1 MARMIGLSAVDV
13 DLLTGLNRFRLLT
26 ADQCVRL
33 GMANP
38 KHVRERLRRLLKAGL
53 IHVTER
59 GGLAGPHVYCLAPKG
74 ATTAAEWSEGR
85 LALTP
90 RKAPFGDTEHLNQRV
105 AIVDVHMGLRAWA
118 ESVGAVVPWVRVEF
132 DPNPSGLAPVTTV
145 THASLRYDADAVA
158 HVTTADCENWLLA
171 VEMET
176 GGRTGSLSNFKA
188 RLDDRLTAFEQH
200 VLEHALD
207 WPKNSPTHRA
217 ARLLFVF
224 KSPLMLEEAKK
235 VARRKGGSV
244 WRRVFFNSLPTVV
257 DGFASGWWQVGETT
271 GSPFRPVGAS

>member
-1 MARMIGLSAVDV
+1 MIGLSPVDV
-13 DLLTGLNRFRLLT
+13 DLLTGLDRFRLLT

-105 AIVDVHMGLRAWA
+105 AIVDVHMGLRVWA
-118 ESVGAVVPWVRVEF
+118 ERVGATVRWVRVEF

-158 HVTTADCENWLLA
+158 HVTTTDGENWLLA
-171 VEMET
+171 IEMET

-188 RLDDRLTAFEQH
+188 RLDDRLIAFEQH

-224 KSPLMLEEAKK
+224 KSPPMLEEAKK
-235 VARRKGGSV
+235 AVRRKEGRV
-244 WRRVFFNSLPTVV
+244 WRRVFFATLPM
-257 DGFASGWWQVGETT
+257 DAAGFDADWWQVDGSM
-271 GSPFRPVGAS
+271 GSPVRPIT